1 VKDGAAL
8 KRLHLGPHRAIA
20 GIDVGESFLDIA
32 IVASKPRRLILRRV
46 RLDDIADGYLTGVNH
61 ESANVITTIAA
72 RLRIEAP
79 ELEDAAAIV
88 DSPAWPVDLDLSGQG
103 VKVRSPRSDAGREI
117 DQRLRRLVTELCD
130 SGRYPALKPL
140 ALFPT
145 PSFEY
150 FARQITHVRCKP
162 HLRAI
167 GLGLFT
173 VEQCGR
179 PKRLIGGT
187 FTRFMIAGCAAH
199 RALRT
204 ICAEVY
210 EGYPDLQFRLC
221 CERSEFPPKKGRRAT
236 ATRPGVTAAEALQAR
251 LRIIEGLA
259 FKITGYREVK
269 TLDQADASILA
280 LSVAAA
286 ATRGVIG
293 VIEVAAEGRFI
304 VAMPSRGVPGD
315 KGAFAR

>member
-1 VKDGAAL
+1 VKDGVAL
-8 KRLHLGPHRAIA
+8 KRLHLGPHRTIA
-20 GIDVGESFLDIA
+20 GIDVGERFLDIA
-32 IVASKPRRLILRRV
+32 IVASKPRRLVLRRV
-46 RLDDIADGYLTGVNH
+46 RLDDIAKGDFTGVNN
-61 ESANVITTIAA
+61 ESANVITMIAA
-72 RLRIEAP
+72 RLRTEAP
-79 ELEDAAAIV
+79 ELADAVAIV
-88 DSPAWPVDLDLSGQG
+88 DSPAWPVDLDLSNRG
-103 VKVRSPRSDAGREI
+103 VKVRPPRSGSGREI
-117 DQRLRRLVTELCD
+117 DQRLRRLVTELCAG
-130 SGRYPALKPL
+130 GRYPALKPI

-150 FARQITHVRCKP
+150 FARQITHARCKS

-167 GLGLFT
+167 GLGLFS

-187 FTRFMIAGCAAH
+187 FTRFMIAGFAAH

-221 CERSEFPPKKGRRAT
+221 CDQSEFPPKKGRRAT
-236 ATRPGVTAAEALQAR
+236 ATRSGVTAAEALRAR
-251 LRIIEGLA
+251 LRIIEGLDS
-259 FKITGYREVK
+259 KITGYREVK

-286 ATRGVIG
+286 AARGVIG

-304 VAMPSRGVPGD
+304 VAMPSRGVPGVV
-315 KGAFAR
+315 GAFAR